1 MFDWLG
7 GILSGLGDAIGIAFE
22 NATSGIVD
30 SIWTAL
36 VQWLYT
42 SIYDAIADL
51 FTGINN
57 MGAGIF
63 TLSWVT
69 AVVDLFRLFGWAL
82 FAAGV
87 VVAVFDIAIES
98 QSGRVNVK
106 TAALNILKGF
116 FACALVS
123 VVPIELYKFC
133 VTLQNTFAGDLT
145 RIFAGSQAASF
156 GEFVAFVLRTAFL
169 LPDTATA
176 GLKLLCFLIA
186 FAYCTI
192 KVFFANIK
200 RGGILLIQMAVGEL
214 YMFSLPRGFDDG
226 FNQWCKQVAAICLT
240 AFLQTTLLF
249 LGMMSF
255 QTDMLLGM
263 GIMLAANEV
272 PRIAQQ
278 FGLDS
283 SVRVNMMSV
292 FHSTST
298 DVLLSKTLT
307 KAK

>member
-292 FHSTST
+292 FYTTST
-298 DVLLSKTLT
+298 AVNLTKALT

>member
-36 VQWLYT
+36 VQLLYT
-42 SIYDAIADL
+42 SIYEAIADL

-255 QTDMLLGM
+255 QTDMLLGI

-292 FHSTST
+292 FHTTST
-298 DVLLSKTLT
+298 AVNLTKALT

>member
-7 GILSGLGDAIGIAFE
+7 GILSGLGDAIGIVFE

-123 VVPIELYKFC
+123 IVPIELYKFC

-226 FNQWCKQVAAICLT
+226 FNQWCKQVMAICLT

-292 FHSTST
+292 FHTTST
-298 DVLLSKTLT
+298 AVNLTKALT

>member
-116 FACALVS
+116 FACGLVS

-200 RGGILLIQMAVGEL
+200 RGGILLTQMAVGEL

-272 PRIAQQ
+272 SRIAQQ

-292 FHSTST
+292 FHTTST
-298 DVLLSKTLT
+298 AVNLTKALT

>member
-1 MFDWLG
+1 LFDWLG

-116 FACALVS
+116 FACGLVS

-200 RGGILLIQMAVGEL
+200 RGGILLTQMAVGEL

-292 FHSTST
+292 FHTTST
-298 DVLLSKTLT
+298 AVNLTKALT

>member
-36 VQWLYT
+36 VKWLYT

-255 QTDMLLGM
+255 QTDMLLVM

-292 FHSTST
+292 FHTTST
-298 DVLLSKTLT
+298 AVNLTKALT

>member
-106 TAALNILKGF
+106 TVALNILKGF

-292 FHSTST
+292 LHTTST
-298 DVLLSKTLT
+298 AVNLTKALT

>member
-22 NATSGIVD
+22 NATRGIVD

-116 FACALVS
+116 FACGLVS

-200 RGGILLIQMAVGEL
+200 RGGILLTQMAVGEL

-292 FHSTST
+292 FHTTST
-298 DVLLSKTLT
+298 AVNLTKALT

>member
-69 AVVDLFRLFGWAL
+69 PVVDLFRLFGWAL

-116 FACALVS
+116 FACGLVS

-200 RGGILLIQMAVGEL
+200 RGGILLTQMAVGEL

-292 FHSTST
+292 FHTTST
-298 DVLLSKTLT
+298 AVNLTKALT

>member
-51 FTGINN
+51 FTEINN

-200 RGGILLIQMAVGEL
+200 RGGILLTQMAVGEL

-292 FHSTST
+292 FHTTST
-298 DVLLSKTLT
+298 AVNLT
-307 KAK
+307 KALTKVK

>member
-106 TAALNILKGF
+106 TVALNILKGF

-240 AFLQTTLLF
+240 AFLQTTLLL

-292 FHSTST
+292 FHTTST
-298 DVLLSKTLT
+298 AVNLTKALT

>member
-7 GILSGLGDAIGIAFE
+7 GILSGLGDAIGIALE

-116 FACALVS
+116 FACGLVS

-200 RGGILLIQMAVGEL
+200 RGGILLTQMAVGEL

-292 FHSTST
+292 FHTTST
-298 DVLLSKTLT
+298 AVNLTKALT

>member
-116 FACALVS
+116 FACGLVS

-156 GEFVAFVLRTAFL
+156 GEVVAFVLRTAFL
-169 LPDTATA
+169 LPDTA

-200 RGGILLIQMAVGEL
+200 RGGILLTQMAVGEL

-292 FHSTST
+292 FHTTST
-298 DVLLSKTLT
+298 AVNLTKALT

>member
-98 QSGRVNVK
+98 QNGRVNVK

-176 GLKLLCFLIA
+176 GLKLFCFLIA

-292 FHSTST
+292 FHTTST
-298 DVLLSKTLT
+298 AVNLTKALT

>member
-98 QSGRVNVK
+98 QSGRINVK

-116 FACALVS
+116 FACGLVS

-200 RGGILLIQMAVGEL
+200 RGGILLTQMAVGEL
-214 YMFSLPRGFDDG
+214 YMFLLPRGFDDG

-292 FHSTST
+292 FHTTST
-298 DVLLSKTLT
+298 AVNLTKALT

>member
-116 FACALVS
+116 FACGLVS

-200 RGGILLIQMAVGEL
+200 RGGILLTQMAVGEL

-263 GIMLAANEV
+263 RIMLAANEV

-292 FHSTST
+292 FHTTST
-298 DVLLSKTLT
+298 AVNLTKALT

>member
-98 QSGRVNVK
+98 QSGRINVK

-116 FACALVS
+116 FACGLVS

-200 RGGILLIQMAVGEL
+200 RGGILLTQMAVGEL

-292 FHSTST
+292 FHTTST
-298 DVLLSKTLT
+298 AVNLTKALT

>member
-292 FHSTST
+292 FHTTST
-298 DVLLSKTLT
+298 AVNLTKTLT

>member
-51 FTGINN
+51 FTEINN

-292 FHSTST
+292 FHTTST
-298 DVLLSKTLT
+298 AVNLT
-307 KAK
+307 KALTKVK

>member
-145 RIFAGSQAASF
+145 RIFAGSQATSF

-292 FHSTST
+292 FHTTST
-298 DVLLSKTLT
+298 AVNLT
-307 KAK
+307 KAITKAK

>member
-106 TAALNILKGF
+106 TVALNILKGF

-192 KVFFANIK
+192 KVFFGNIK

-292 FHSTST
+292 FHTTST
-298 DVLLSKTLT
+298 AVNLTKALT

>member
-7 GILSGLGDAIGIAFE
+7 GILSGVGDAIGIAFE

-116 FACALVS
+116 FACGLVS

-200 RGGILLIQMAVGEL
+200 RGGILLTQMAVGEL

-292 FHSTST
+292 FHTTST
-298 DVLLSKTLT
+298 AVNLTKALT

>member
-22 NATSGIVD
+22 NVTSGIVD

-98 QSGRVNVK
+98 QSGRVKVK

-116 FACALVS
+116 FACGLVS

-145 RIFAGSQAASF
+145 RIFAGSQAGSF

-200 RGGILLIQMAVGEL
+200 RGGILLTQMAVGEL

-292 FHSTST
+292 FHTTST
-298 DVLLSKTLT
+298 AVNLTKALT

>member
-1 MFDWLG
+1 
-7 GILSGLGDAIGIAFE
+7 
-22 NATSGIVD
+22 
-30 SIWTAL
+30 
-36 VQWLYT
+36 
-42 SIYDAIADL
+42 
-51 FTGINN
+51 

-116 FACALVS
+116 FACGLVS

-292 FHSTST
+292 FHTTST
-298 DVLLSKTLT
+298 AVNLTKALT

>member
-82 FAAGV
+82 LAAGV

-292 FHSTST
+292 FHTTST
-298 DVLLSKTLT
+298 AVNLT
-307 KAK
+307 KAITKAK

>member
-1 MFDWLG
+1 LFDWLG

-156 GEFVAFVLRTAFL
+156 GEFVAFVLRIAFL

-292 FHSTST
+292 FHTTST
-298 DVLLSKTLT
+298 AVNLT
-307 KAK
+307 KAITKAK

>member
-36 VQWLYT
+36 VQLLYT

-116 FACALVS
+116 FACGLVS

-200 RGGILLIQMAVGEL
+200 RGGILLTQMAVGEL

-292 FHSTST
+292 FHTTST
-298 DVLLSKTLT
+298 AVNLTKALT

>member
-116 FACALVS
+116 FACGLVS
-123 VVPIELYKFC
+123 IVPIELYKFC

-200 RGGILLIQMAVGEL
+200 RGGILLTQMAVGEL

-292 FHSTST
+292 FHTTST
-298 DVLLSKTLT
+298 AVNLTKALT

>member
-156 GEFVAFVLRTAFL
+156 GEFVAFVLRIAFL

-292 FHSTST
+292 FHTTST
-298 DVLLSKTLT
+298 AVNLT
-307 KAK
+307 KAITKAK

>member
-116 FACALVS
+116 FACGLVS

-200 RGGILLIQMAVGEL
+200 RGGILLTQMAVGEL

-255 QTDMLLGM
+255 QTDM
-263 GIMLAANEV
+263 ISAY
-272 PRIAQQ
+272 
-278 FGLDS
+278 
-283 SVRVNMMSV
+283 
-292 FHSTST
+292 
-298 DVLLSKTLT
+298 
-307 KAK
+307 